1 MSEIT
6 QPTPESAPVRIE
18 PEVAAGAAIVG
29 RGGSQSSIESP
40 SFTPKTISTEALAHQ
55 PTTPVTMPG
64 TDANRTNSTFEK
76 CGDPAPR
83 RRPKFDRRRTRLRN
97 RQRAVDR

>member
-29 RGGSQSSIESP
+29 RGGSQSSLESP
-40 SFTPKTISTEALAHQ
+40 SFAPKSISTEPLAHQ
-55 PTTPVTMPG
+55 PTTPATGRESTP
-64 TDANRTNSTFEK
+64 THTTSTN
-76 CGDPAPR
+76 
-83 RRPKFDRRRTRLRN
+83 
-97 RQRAVDR
+97 